1 MAMAAIV
8 AGGVLVWR
16 WGPRYGIYLFPP
28 SPAAYA
34 EQAITKMGQG
44 YFAEGDV
51 WTEARAQALRKASVA
66 NSYEGTLP
74 ALKDA
79 LAVAGGPSSQL
90 VEKKEKG
97 KGKGQLPLPGLG
109 TKARI
114 TTITVPKIESR
125 DDDYLEKY
133 ARSMSKGIH
142 SAKSG
147 TCGWIV
153 DLRGNAGGD
162 ALAMLSGLSPLLTDG
177 VVAGWEKR
185 NGKTGEVVISESKV
199 KVGKRSLE
207 TDHGGKVGGQVAILQ
222 DGRTSHS
229 AELVTI
235 AFRGQPGV
243 RSFGMPTAG
252 NSAVRQSVPLYDG
265 RILQLTVGV
274 DTDRSG
280 VRYGGPV
287 EPQEKA
293 ADALSAATKW
303 LATSCK

>member
-1 MAMAAIV
+1 MLAVIV
-8 AGGVLVWR
+8 AGGALVWR

-34 EQAITKMGQG
+34 EQAISKMGQG
-44 YFAEGDV
+44 YFAEGDL
-51 WTEARAQALRKASVA
+51 WAEARAKALRQVSAA
-66 NSYEGTLP
+66 NSYEATLP
-74 ALKDA
+74 ALKEA

-90 VEKKEKG
+90 AEKKDKTKG
-97 KGKGQLPLPGLG
+97 EKGQLPLPGIG

-114 TTITVPKIESR
+114 TTITVPKIESS
-125 DDDYLEKY
+125 DADYHEKY
-133 ARSMSKGIH
+133 ARSMSTGIH

-153 DLRGNAGGD
+153 DLRGNTGGD

-185 NGKTGEVVISESKV
+185 NGKSGEVVVSGDKV
-199 KVGKRSLE
+199 KVGRRSLE
-207 TDHGGKVGGQVAILQ
+207 TDHGGKVRGQVAILQ

-229 AELVTI
+229 AELVVV

-243 RSFGMPTAG
+243 RSFGMPTTG

-265 RILQLTVGV
+265 RTLQLTIGV

-303 LATSCK
+303 LATSCR